1 MKRMRYGHGLV
12 ILAAVLTIA
21 AWPVTAQAQFGRPV
35 QLWDGTLQLVDCDDS
50 VFVFSTREGAMQFTA
65 TQMTAFFAGADRL
78 GQLCSLTPFVGT
90 RARVWWVSV
99 DGERIAGRIQI
110 LVFPGQSVTV
120 ADPSGDHDDNGGGN
134 NGGGND
140 GGGDEGG
147 GDEGGGDEGGG
158 DEGGGDEGGG
168 DEGGDQGGS
177 GGWPGHGHGDENHDH
192 QGPPGHTDDKPGNG
206 NDGSGAPGQQNK

>member
-1 MKRMRYGHGLV
+1 MRYGHGLV

-50 VFVFSTREGAMQFTA
+50 VFMFSSREGSLQFTA

-99 DGERIAGRIQI
+99 DGERVAGRIQI
-110 LVFPGQSVTV
+110 LIFPGQTVTV
-120 ADPSGDHDDNGGGN
+120 ADPSGDHDDAADKP
-134 NGGGND
+134 GGGND
-140 GGGDEGG
+140 DGGDDGGDDSGGGDSGG
-147 GDEGGGDEGGG
+147 GDSGGGDSGGG
-158 DEGGGDEGGG
+158 DGN
-168 DEGGDQGGS
+168 
-177 GGWPGHGHGDENHDH
+177 GGWPGYGHGDDNHDH
-192 QGPPGHTDDKPGNG
+192 AGPPGHTDDKPGNG
-206 NDGSGAPGQQNK
+206 NGGSGAPGQQDK

>member
-50 VFVFSTREGAMQFTA
+50 VFMFSTREGTVQFTA

-90 RARVWWVSV
+90 RARVWWVSL
-99 DGERIAGRIQI
+99 DGERVAGRIQI
-110 LVFPGQSVTV
+110 LVFPAQTVTA
-120 ADPSGDHDDNGGGN
+120 ADPSGDHDDAADKPGGGN
-134 NGGGND
+134 DGGGND
-140 GGGDEGG
+140 GGGDSGG
-147 GDEGGGDEGGG
+147 GDSGGGDSGGG
-158 DEGGGDEGGG
+158 DSGGDNGN
-168 DEGGDQGGS
+168 
-177 GGWPGHGHGDENHDH
+177 GGWPGHGHGDDNHDH
-192 QGPPGHTDDKPGNG
+192 AGPPGHSDDKPGNG
-206 NDGSGAPGQQNK
+206 NGGSGAPGQQGK

>member
-50 VFVFSTREGAMQFTA
+50 VFMFSTREGSVQFTA

-99 DGERIAGRIQI
+99 DGERVAGRIQI
-110 LVFPGQSVTV
+110 LIFPGQSVT
-120 ADPSGDHDDNGGGN
+120 ASEPSGDHDNAADKP
-134 NGGGND
+134 GGGND
-140 GGGDEGG
+140 GGGDSGG
-147 GDEGGGDEGGG
+147 GDSGGGDSGGG
-158 DEGGGDEGGG
+158 DSGGGDSGGG
-168 DEGGDQGGS
+168 DSGGGDDN
-177 GGWPGHGHGDENHDH
+177 GGWPGYGHGDNNHDH
-192 QGPPGHTDDKPGNG
+192 AGPPGHTDDKPGNG
-206 NDGSGAPGQQNK
+206 NGGSGAPGQQDK